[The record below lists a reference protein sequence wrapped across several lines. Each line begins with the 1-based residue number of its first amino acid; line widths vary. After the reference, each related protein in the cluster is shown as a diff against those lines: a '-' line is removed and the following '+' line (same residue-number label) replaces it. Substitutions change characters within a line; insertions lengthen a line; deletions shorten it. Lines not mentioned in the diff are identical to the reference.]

1 MQHDMLGLALLRMAI
16 LVCSSSFRNAEI
28 QMNNPINM
36 QHDMLGFSLLH
47 IALLNLDIEMN
58 WQSPYLFVLFY
69 IFFYILTLYIKFS
82 MSHLTLKNN

>member
-36 QHDMLGFSLLH
+36 QHDMLGFALLH
-47 IALLNLDIEMN
+47 IAILNSDIEMN
-58 WQSPYLFVLFY
+58 SPLA
-69 IFFYILTLYIKFS
+69 IFIPFCFGLHIFLY
-82 MSHLTLKNN
+82 SHIIY